1 MHGKGKIA
9 WPDGREYEGDY
20 VDDKKH
26 GYGVFK
32 WYVVIWFSNI

>member
-1 MHGKGKIA
+1 MWRDNKMNGYGVLQ
-9 WPDGREYEGDY
+9 WPDGKRYEGDY

-32 WYVVIWFSNI
+32 W

>member
-1 MHGKGKIA
+1 MHGKGKIT

-32 WYVVIWFSNI
+32 W